1 MEVEKERGERRK
13 VRKRTKAAGGIS
25 SSSAA
30 AAGGPAGRSGDV
42 EMSDATIT
50 TATATISNNEETTTK
65 EDKGKGPVLGGDL
78 EDEGVYRARESAEF
92 EALVDSSLKND
103 LGCSTT
109 GLYELVAIVTHK
121 GAAADSG
128 HYIGFVKKSVF
139 YAANVKAKELNTDLT
154 RKLNALEGVVNRP
167 LSDLLESGATPS
179 DPMLSSVA
187 ASLLNNRSLDP
198 GAVAPSLLENAIQ
211 VQGNDDSADS
221 NSAPVPGPSNFST
234 EDLDAEDD
242 ENWYKFDDEKV
253 TEFPKEKLAT
263 LEGGGE
269 DSSAY
274 VLLYKSKVL

>member
-1 MEVEKERGERRK
+1 
-13 VRKRTKAAGGIS
+13 
-25 SSSAA
+25 
-30 AAGGPAGRSGDV
+30 
-42 EMSDATIT
+42 MSDATIA
-50 TATATISNNEETTTK
+50 TATATASSTEETTTK

-78 EDEGVYRARESAEF
+78 EEEGIYRAREAAEF

-139 YAANVKAKELNTDLT
+139 YAANAKAKAVNDDLT
-154 RKLNALEGVVNRP
+154 RKLNLLEELVVNTP
-167 LSDLLESGATPS
+167 LPDSLESGAT
-179 DPMLSSVA
+179 DPMITSVVD
-187 ASLLNNRSLDP
+187 SLLNRSSDP
-198 GAVAPSLLENAIQ
+198 GAMESSLLANAIQ
-211 VQGNDDSADS
+211 VQGNNDSADS
-221 NSAPVPGPSNFST
+221 NSAPVPGPST
-234 EDLDAEDD
+234 IDLEAEED

-253 TEFPKEKLAT
+253 TEFPKEKLPT

-274 VLLYKSKVL
+274 VLVYRSKAL